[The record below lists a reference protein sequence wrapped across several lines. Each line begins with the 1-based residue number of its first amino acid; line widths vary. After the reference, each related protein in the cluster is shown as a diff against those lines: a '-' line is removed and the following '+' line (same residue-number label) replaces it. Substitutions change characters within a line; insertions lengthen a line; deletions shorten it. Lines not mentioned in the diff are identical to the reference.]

1 MSSQISRRQ
10 LGLAAMS
17 TAALSQSAAAQ
28 TPGQAQAAKKYGG
41 ALEGYESKVDMREFD
56 PVAWTLDRY
65 KSAPLRLSFRAKNQ
79 REALAWQKQLR
90 AKITELLGGFP
101 ETRSPLN
108 AKTLEVTDFP
118 TYRRERFTFE
128 SRPGMGV
135 LAYLLTPVKAQQ
147 PLPAVVCV
155 PGHGRGVDDII
166 GVDEYGKLR
175 DTKEGY
181 QHDFALQAVEHGMAA
196 VAIEPMAFGCRRDAR
211 TAAKGLGTSACQPVA
226 GAALLLGETM
236 IGWRV
241 YDVMRLIDWIGTRPE
256 LDSKRVGC
264 MGISGG
270 GTCTLFA
277 SALDLRIRAAMVSGY
292 LNTFRD
298 SIMSLSHCMDNY
310 VPGIL
315 NWAEMYDVAGLVA
328 PRPMLAESGD
338 RDKIFPLASSN
349 ESFARVKK
357 VYEVFDAPDAV
368 EHEVFNGVHHFHG
381 ARGLPFLAKALKA

>member
-256 LDSKRVGC
+256 L
-264 MGISGG
+264 
-270 GTCTLFA
+270 
-277 SALDLRIRAAMVSGY
+277 
-292 LNTFRD
+292 
-298 SIMSLSHCMDNY
+298 
-310 VPGIL
+310 
-315 NWAEMYDVAGLVA
+315 
-328 PRPMLAESGD
+328 
-338 RDKIFPLASSN
+338 
-349 ESFARVKK
+349 
-357 VYEVFDAPDAV
+357 
-368 EHEVFNGVHHFHG
+368 
-381 ARGLPFLAKALKA
+381 